1 MKKSLRLAAVV
12 IASMMLFSG
21 CGKKEEAV
29 ANTKVT
35 SVEAEV
41 LETSSISKTVTYA
54 GKVAANQTVN
64 VTSKA
69 SGQVKEI
76 FFDVG
81 DTVKK
86 GDVLFTIDTK
96 DINDQIKT
104 LEASLKVSQAGVQSA
119 KTALAQST
127 DGGQI
132 QTSRVQLENAVKT
145 AQKSVDNAQVGV
157 DNAKVTISTTKTAVD
172 TALANYNDLSTKYT
186 NYKQMYEQGVVSKND
201 FDSIEL
207 GYTSAKN
214 SYEQAQNSYSQAQL
228 ALTSAENQLEQA
240 QTGLQQAQDSLDIF
254 NKQTVSDNKD
264 SASNGVQSAEAS
276 RDAVETQLAVLRS
289 QLADYTVT
297 SPIDGVISA
306 KNIEVTNM
314 VSAASVP
321 FTINDTNTVT
331 VNVNVSE
338 SIINRINV
346 GDSVDVSSSGQEIKG
361 TVKTVN
367 TVADSTGTYAV
378 EVNVPNPDGSLK
390 PGMFANISFVS
401 ESSDDTLVVPRNTV
415 IEKDDKTY
423 VYILNGTTAV
433 KKQVETGI
441 DDGENIE
448 IKSGVTEG
456 DKIVITGQSYLNDG
470 DTVNIVS
477 NDKNADAENTDSTK
491 EEADDV
497 ASTTEEAK

>member
-1 MKKSLRLAAVV
+1 MKKSLKLAAAL
-12 IASMMLFSG
+12 IASVMLFSA
-21 CGKKEEAV
+21 CGKTEEATV
-29 ANTKVT
+29 TEKNTA
-35 SVEAEV
+35 VEV
-41 LETSSISKTVTYA
+41 QTLESGSISKKVTYA

-76 FFDVG
+76 NFDVG
-81 DTVKK
+81 DRVKK

-104 LEASLKVSQAGVQSA
+104 LEASLQISQAGVNSA
-119 KTALAQST
+119 KTSLSQST

-132 QTSRVQLENAVKT
+132 QTSKVQLENAVKT

-172 TALANYNDLSTKYT
+172 TAKANYDDLATKYQ
-186 NYKQMYEQGVVSKND
+186 NYTTMYQQGIISKND
-201 FDSIEL
+201 FDSVEL

-214 SYEQAQNSYSQAQL
+214 SYDQAQNSYSQAQL

-254 NKQTVSDNKD
+254 NGKTISDNKE
-264 SASNGVQSAEAS
+264 SASNGVKTAEANRNS
-276 RDAVETQLAVLRS
+276 VETQLSVLRS
-289 QLADYTVT
+289 QLSDYTVK

-321 FTINDTNTVT
+321 FVINDTDTVT
-331 VNVNVSE
+331 VDVDVSE
-338 SIINRINV
+338 SIINSIHV
-346 GDSVDVSSSGQEIKG
+346 GDSVDVSASGNNMTG

-367 TVADSTGTYAV
+367 TVAGTGGTYAI
-378 EVNVPNPDGSLK
+378 EISVPNPDGTLK

-401 ESSDDTLVVPRNTV
+401 ESSTDTLVVPRNTV
-415 IEKDDKTY
+415 LENSTEKY
-423 VYILNGTTAV
+423 VYILEGNKAV
-433 KKQVETGI
+433 KKVVETGI

-448 IKSGVTEG
+448 ITNGVNDG
-456 DKIVITGQSYLNDG
+456 DTIVVTGQSYLSDG
-470 DTVNIVS
+470 DNVKVVTPETT
-477 NDKNADAENTDSTK
+477 KNEDEN
-491 EEADDV
+491 V